1 MRVLKGIPVSPG
13 VSIARPFVLERE
25 GRFCPLRRTLNDAEL
40 AREVKML
47 QEAVAKTEKGF
58 QESRARLEER
68 LGQGHGA
75 IFDAYLLMLRD
86 PLLADSAIE
95 MAKAQHVNVAFA
107 FFRTRQGLAKT
118 VASLNDPYLRE
129 RMADVEGV
137 GWHVL
142 KNLAGDDRRM
152 LKAVKEG
159 VVILADDLSPSDTVD
174 LPRDKVM
181 GFATVA
187 GSRTSHTAIVAQAL
201 ELPALVAVTDLRDVE
216 VGEGA
221 VILDGFEGK
230 LFLEADQ
237 ATLDYYRRQQR
248 VALQRRQEIRKSR
261 QLPAETTDGHRVG
274 LLANIELPLEVA
286 AAQNVGAE
294 GIGLF
299 RTEFLFLNRD
309 RLPDEQEQY
318 QWYQKVVRQMWPKP
332 VVIRTLDLGGDK
344 FVNQTGSVKEMNP
357 FLGLRGIRM
366 CLANRDMFRTQLRAI
381 LRASVHGEVHL
392 MFPLVSSVEEF
403 RQASAVV
410 EEVKAE
416 LKAARIRFDQD
427 LPVGVMIET
436 PSAALVADQLA
447 REARFF
453 SVGTNDL
460 IQYAIAVD
468 RGNEST
474 TYLYEVLHP
483 AILRLVN
490 MVINM
495 AHAAQIKVTV
505 CGELAAHPLAAVL
518 LLGMGLDSFSV
529 SPVSFFEAKRLVRRT
544 SFVDAREVTQEALTM
559 PTAEAVRELV
569 KARLTGRIAPIA

>member
-40 AREVKML
+40 AREIKML

-95 MAKAQHVNVAFA
+95 MSKAQHVNVAYA
-107 FFRTRQGLAKT
+107 FFRTMQSLSKT

-309 RLPDEQEQY
+309 KLPDEQEQY

-344 FVNQTGSVKEMNP
+344 FVDQTGSVKEMNP

-483 AILRLVN
+483 AILRLIN

-518 LLGMGLDSFSV
+518 LLGMGLDSFSI